1 MPEAGSDAPVPEAV
15 GRHLVLR
22 GAQEPVRERAFLAR
36 LPERPGRRFVLLAR
50 DAARRT
56 GPRTVYD
63 TLRAVARDEGR
74 SAGGV
79 TEIWFGVEG
88 LAIRPDLV
96 AALARESGLDVLA
109 PIGRLAFASGSAV
122 FASGDVG
129 DRGWWRSAGGA
140 DPKPD
145 GWRFPP
151 RAWEHGMPDGV
162 LTAPEATVSPVMAG
176 VVVRGG
182 GTPPVGSSDLAFH
195 VVGDEHAVRIIVDE
209 PCPAP
214 ETVAALLADLPADR
228 APVVVALARSAAE
241 PQWLDA
247 LQAAAGGAPLVA
259 PAPSLVS
266 ADGEVRTVVLGAA
279 HRELFDPFPTTL
291 RLRGGG
297 GQEVVTAA
305 APPPGWTAAGPAGYA
320 PEAPAANGVRAHVV
334 ASGLVLTRWPAPP
347 PSRERR
353 FDPTGWTLEIGR
365 PGELVDPVLTSAA
378 TDLLDGLTPSR
389 RAAARVR
396 TSGRP
401 LASPDENAEAR
412 RSPVPE
418 PVAVP
423 EPEAVPEPVAMPG
436 PALPPSPSPVPT
448 STSGPGP
455 VTQSVPT
462 ATPAPDAAEPVPE
475 PAPVSEE
482 RVPETALQVIDRDST
497 AAERTRFAAASGA
510 QFTEALAAV
519 NAAMATWPALRGGDA
534 GRAKADLAAVCLYLD
549 GREETRASVVDDA
562 VRRGREGV
570 VDGHLPCLVSG
581 LRRLPVHRRPVL
593 RQGVEEVGPE
603 QGAPGRL
610 LGEPS
615 FLTASTD
622 LDVTVADAR
631 YDVLIMPATA
641 RRTAELVGG
650 PVAEAVF
657 AAGSRYRTLG
667 MRTREDA
674 PADGELAAP
683 RIALLLRELSP
694 DEDPSTAEELD
705 VRDRAALG
713 RLERALAGRRSAA
726 VRVVSDPT
734 VVARLTRRIP
744 VVGIEDAAAGPRTT
758 GRNGSAAAAV
768 ADAAR

>member
-1 MPEAGSDAPVPEAV
+1 M
-15 GRHLVLR
+15 
-22 GAQEPVRERAFLAR
+22 RERAFLAR
-36 LPERPGRRFVLLAR
+36 LPELPGRRFVLLAR
-50 DAARRT
+50 DAARRF

-63 TLRAVARDEGR
+63 ALRAVARDEGR
-74 SAGGV
+74 TAGAV
-79 TEIWFGVEG
+79 TEIWLGVEG
-88 LAIRPDLV
+88 LAVRPDLV

-122 FASGDVG
+122 FACGDVG
-129 DRGWWRSAGGA
+129 DRGWWRSAAGA
-140 DPKPD
+140 GPEPD
-145 GWRFPP
+145 RWRFPP

-182 GTPPVGSSDLAFH
+182 GTPPVGSGDLAFH

-214 ETVAALLADLPADR
+214 ESVAALLADLPGDR
-228 APVVVALARSAAE
+228 APVVVALARGAAE
-241 PQWLDA
+241 PRWLDA
-247 LQAAAGGAPLVA
+247 LQAAAGGSPLVA
-259 PAPSLVS
+259 PAPSLVA

-279 HRELFDPFPTTL
+279 QRELFDPFPTTV
-291 RLRGGG
+291 RVRAGG

-305 APPPGWTAAGPAGYA
+305 APPPGWASAGPAAYA
-320 PEAPAANGVRAHVV
+320 PEAPGANGVRAHVV

-365 PGELVDPVLTSAA
+365 PGELVDPVLTRAA
-378 TDLLDGLTPSR
+378 TGLLDGLTPAR
-389 RAAARVR
+389 RAAAHVR

-401 LASPDENAEAR
+401 LADPEENAEAR
-412 RSPVPE
+412 RSPAPEPLPVSEPVSEPVPVPE
-418 PVAVP
+418 TAAV
-423 EPEAVPEPVAMPG
+423 PG

-455 VTQSVPT
+455 VTEPVAAAT
-462 ATPAPDAAEPVPE
+462 AAPDVPE
-475 PAPVSEE
+475 PDPEPAAPVSEE
-482 RVPETALQVIDRDST
+482 RVPDTALQVVDRDST
-497 AAERTRFAAASGA
+497 AAERTRFAAASGE
-510 QFTEALAAV
+510 QFTEALATV
-519 NAAMATWPALRGGDA
+519 NAAMATWPALRGGDE

-549 GREETRASVVDDA
+549 GREGTRASVVDDA

-610 LGEPS
+610 LGEPG
-615 FLTASTD
+615 FLTASAD

-650 PVAEAVF
+650 GPVAEAVF
-657 AAGSRYRTLG
+657 PAGSRYRTLG

-674 PADGELAAP
+674 LADGELAAP

-705 VRDRAALG
+705 VRDRVALG
-713 RLERALAGRRSAA
+713 RLERALAGRRRTA
-726 VRVVSDPT
+726 VRVVSEPA

-744 VVGIEDAAAGPRTT
+744 LVGLDDAAAGPRAT
-758 GRNGSAAAAV
+758 GRNGSTAAAV